1 MFCSRHLGGH
11 QHVTM
16 PATCQAPWFHETL
29 RTLDLLRHH
38 AEGLMA
44 SEALPV
50 DLDVMQSDGLP
61 PGHMQRVMGAAGDFL
76 TGGEAM
82 VGGDGFAE

>member
-1 MFCSRHLGGH
+1 
-11 QHVTM
+11 
-16 PATCQAPWFHETL
+16 
-29 RTLDLLRHH
+29 
-38 AEGLMA
+38 MA

-82 VGGDGFAE
+82 VGRDGFAE